1 MSYIYKI
8 TNLVNGK
15 EYIGQTSLSIQER
28 FKQHIHDASKEYYN
42 NRPLYNAI
50 NKYGVEN
57 FIIEKLEECSPQEVN
72 QKEIEYINKFNTYS
86 NGYNATLGGEGS
98 SIIDYNK
105 VLEKYQNGL
114 TAGQIAKDMNHDIK
128 QITRILK
135 SNGIS
140 KEEIIK
146 RGNDSQGRPLYQLNK
161 KTNEILEKFDSV
173 AKAAQ
178 YLKDNNVSKD
188 TIGGISAHIC
198 QCCNG
203 IRKTAYGFI
212 WRYIK

>member
-8 TNLVNGK
+8 TNLINGK

-28 FKQHIHDASKEYYN
+28 FKEHIHDAHKGYYN

-57 FIIEKLEECSPQEVN
+57 FIIEELEECNVQEVN

-86 NGYNATLGGEGS
+86 NGYNATLGGEGTPF
-98 SIIDYNK
+98 IDYDE
-105 VLEKYQNGL
+105 VLIKYEAGA
-114 TAGQIAKDMNHDIK
+114 TAGQIAKIMHHDIK
-128 QITRILK
+128 QITKILK
-135 SNGIS
+135 SKGIS
-140 KEEIIK
+140 QEDIIE
-146 RGNDSQGRPLYQLNK
+146 RGNSSQGRPLYKIDK
-161 KTNEILEKFDSV
+161 KTNIIIEKFDSV

-178 YLKDNNVSKD
+178 YLKDNNISKD

-203 IRKTAYGFI
+203 IRKSAYGFS
-212 WRYIK
+212 

>member
-28 FKQHIHDASKEYYN
+28 FKQHIHDANKGYYN
-42 NRPLYNAI
+42 HRPLYNAF
-50 NKYGVEN
+50 NKYGIEN
-57 FIIEKLEECSPQEVN
+57 FIVEELEECNTEEIN
-72 QKEIEYINKFNTYS
+72 QKEIEYINKFDTYS
-86 NGYNATLGGEGS
+86 NGYNATLGGEGTVT
-98 SIIDYNK
+98 IDYDK
-105 VLEKYQNGL
+105 VLEKYRMGL
-114 TAGQIAKDMNHDIK
+114 SAGQIAKDMNHDIK

-135 SNGIS
+135 SKGVS
-140 KEEIIK
+140 KEEIVE
-146 RGNDSQGRPLYQLNK
+146 RGHNSQGRPLYKIDK

-178 YLKDNNVSKD
+178 YLKDNNISKD
-188 TIGGISAHIC
+188 TIGGISAHIS

-212 WRYIK
+212 WRYI

>member
-28 FKQHIHDASKEYYN
+28 FKQHIRDANKGYYN
-42 NRPLYNAI
+42 HRPLYGAF
-50 NKYGVEN
+50 NKYGIEN
-57 FIIEKLEECSPQEVN
+57 FVIEELEECSIEDVN
-72 QKEIEYINKFNTYS
+72 QKEIEYINKFDTYS
-86 NGYNATLGGEGS
+86 NGYNATLGGEGTVT
-98 SIIDYNK
+98 IDYDK
-105 VLEKYQNGL
+105 VLEKYQMGL
-114 TAGQIAKDMNHDIK
+114 SAGQIAKDMNHDIK

-135 SNGIS
+135 SKGIS
-140 KEEIIK
+140 KEEIVE
-146 RGNDSQGRPLYQLNK
+146 RGHDSQGRPLYKIDK
-161 KTNEILEKFDSV
+161 KTNEILEKFGSV

-178 YLKDNNVSKD
+178 YLKDNNISKD
-188 TIGGISAHIC
+188 TIGGISAHIS

-212 WRYIK
+212 

>member
-28 FKQHIHDASKEYYN
+28 FKQHIHDANKGYYN
-42 NRPLYNAI
+42 HRPLYNAF
-50 NKYGVEN
+50 NKYGIEN
-57 FIIEKLEECSPQEVN
+57 FIVEELEECNTEEVN
-72 QKEIEYINKFNTYS
+72 QKEIEYINKFDTYS
-86 NGYNATLGGEGS
+86 NGYNATLGGEGTVT
-98 SIIDYNK
+98 IDYDK
-105 VLEKYQNGL
+105 VLEKYRMGL
-114 TAGQIAKDMNHDIK
+114 SAGQIAKDMNHDIK

-135 SNGIS
+135 SKGVS
-140 KEEIIK
+140 KEEIVE
-146 RGNDSQGRPLYQLNK
+146 RGHDSQGRPLYKIDK

-178 YLKDNNVSKD
+178 YLKDNNISKD
-188 TIGGISAHIC
+188 TIGGISAHIS

-212 WRYIK
+212 

>member
-28 FKQHIHDASKEYYN
+28 FKQHIHDANKGYYN
-42 NRPLYNAI
+42 HRPLYNAF
-50 NKYGVEN
+50 NKYGIEN
-57 FIIEKLEECSPQEVN
+57 FIVEELEECNTEEVN
-72 QKEIEYINKFNTYS
+72 QKEIEYINKFDTYS
-86 NGYNATLGGEGS
+86 NGYNATLGGEGTI
-98 SIIDYNK
+98 IIDYDK
-105 VLEKYQNGL
+105 VLEKYQIGL
-114 TAGQIAKDMNHDIK
+114 SAGQIAKDMNHDIK

-135 SNGIS
+135 SKGIS
-140 KEEIIK
+140 KEEIIE
-146 RGNDSQGRPLYQLNK
+146 RGHDSQGRPLYKIDK

-178 YLKDNNVSKD
+178 YLKDNNISKD
-188 TIGGISAHIC
+188 TIGGISAHIS

-212 WRYIK
+212 

>member
-28 FKQHIHDASKEYYN
+28 FKQHIHDANKGYYN
-42 NRPLYNAI
+42 HRPLYNAF
-50 NKYGVEN
+50 NKYGIEN
-57 FIIEKLEECSPQEVN
+57 FIVEELEECNTEEVN
-72 QKEIEYINKFNTYS
+72 QKEIEYINKFDTYS
-86 NGYNATLGGEGS
+86 NGYNATLGGEGTVT
-98 SIIDYNK
+98 IDYDK
-105 VLEKYQNGL
+105 VLEKYRMGL
-114 TAGQIAKDMNHDIK
+114 SAGQIAKDMNHDIK

-135 SNGIS
+135 SKGVS
-140 KEEIIK
+140 KEEIVE
-146 RGNDSQGRPLYQLNK
+146 RGHDSQGRPLYKIDK

-178 YLKDNNVSKD
+178 YLKDNNISKD
-188 TIGGISAHIC
+188 TIGGISAHIS

-212 WRYIK
+212 WRYI

>member
-8 TNLVNGK
+8 TNLINGK

-28 FKQHIHDASKEYYN
+28 FKQHIHDANKGYYN
-42 NRPLYNAI
+42 HRPLYNAF
-50 NKYGVEN
+50 NKYGIEN
-57 FIIEKLEECSPQEVN
+57 FIIEELEECDFQEVN
-72 QKEIEYINKFNTYS
+72 QKEIEYINKFDTYS
-86 NGYNATLGGEGS
+86 NGYNATLGGEGTV
-98 SIIDYNK
+98 IIDYDK
-105 VLEKYQNGL
+105 VLEEYQMGL

-135 SNGIS
+135 SKGITQ
-140 KEEIIK
+140 EEIVE
-146 RGNDSQGRPLYQLNK
+146 RGNDSKGRPLYKLDK

-178 YLKDNNVSKD
+178 YLKNNNISKD
-188 TIGGISAHIC
+188 TISGISAHIC

-212 WRYIK
+212 

>member
-28 FKQHIHDASKEYYN
+28 FKQHIHDANKGYYN
-42 NRPLYNAI
+42 HRPLYNAF
-50 NKYGVEN
+50 NKYGIEN
-57 FIIEKLEECSPQEVN
+57 FIVEELEECNTEEVN
-72 QKEIEYINKFNTYS
+72 QKEIEYINKFDTYS
-86 NGYNATLGGEGS
+86 NGYNATLGGEGTVT
-98 SIIDYNK
+98 IDYDK
-105 VLEKYQNGL
+105 VLEKYRMGL
-114 TAGQIAKDMNHDIK
+114 SAGQIAKDMNHDIK

-135 SNGIS
+135 SKGVS
-140 KEEIIK
+140 KEEIVE
-146 RGNDSQGRPLYQLNK
+146 RGHDSQGRPLYKIDK

-178 YLKDNNVSKD
+178 YLKDNNISKD
-188 TIGGISAHIC
+188 TISGISAHIS

-212 WRYIK
+212 

>member
-28 FKQHIHDASKEYYN
+28 FKQHIHDANKGYYN
-42 NRPLYNAI
+42 HRPLYNAF
-50 NKYGVEN
+50 NKYGIEN
-57 FIIEKLEECSPQEVN
+57 FIVEELEECNTEEVN
-72 QKEIEYINKFNTYS
+72 QKEIEYINKFDTYS
-86 NGYNATLGGEGS
+86 NGYNATLGGEGT
-98 SIIDYNK
+98 ITIDYDK
-105 VLEKYQNGL
+105 VLEKYRMGL
-114 TAGQIAKDMNHDIK
+114 SAGQIAKDMNHDIK

-135 SNGIS
+135 SKGVS
-140 KEEIIK
+140 KEEIVE
-146 RGNDSQGRPLYQLNK
+146 RGHDSQGRPLYKIDK

-178 YLKDNNVSKD
+178 YLKDNNISKD
-188 TIGGISAHIC
+188 TIGGISAHIS

-212 WRYIK
+212 

>member
-28 FKQHIHDASKEYYN
+28 FKQHIHDANKGYYN
-42 NRPLYNAI
+42 HRPLYNAF
-50 NKYGVEN
+50 NKYGIEN
-57 FIIEKLEECSPQEVN
+57 FIVEELEECNTEEVN
-72 QKEIEYINKFNTYS
+72 QKEIEYINKFDTYS
-86 NGYNATLGGEGS
+86 NGYNATLGGEGTVT
-98 SIIDYNK
+98 IDYDK
-105 VLEKYQNGL
+105 VLEKYRMGL
-114 TAGQIAKDMNHDIK
+114 SAGQIAKDMNHDIK

-135 SNGIS
+135 SKGVS
-140 KEEIIK
+140 KEEIVE
-146 RGNDSQGRPLYQLNK
+146 RGHDSQGRPLYKIDK

-178 YLKDNNVSKD
+178 YLKDNNISKD
-188 TIGGISAHIC
+188 TISGISAHIS

-212 WRYIK
+212 WRYI

>member
-28 FKQHIHDASKEYYN
+28 FKQHIHDANKGYYN
-42 NRPLYNAI
+42 HRPLYNAF
-50 NKYGVEN
+50 NKYGIEN
-57 FIIEKLEECSPQEVN
+57 FIVEELEECNTEEVN
-72 QKEIEYINKFNTYS
+72 QKEIEYINKFDTYS
-86 NGYNATLGGEGS
+86 NGYNATLGGEGAI
-98 SIIDYNK
+98 IIDYDK
-105 VLEKYQNGL
+105 VLEKYQMGL
-114 TAGQIAKDMNHDIK
+114 SAGQIAKDMNHDIK

-135 SNGIS
+135 SKGIS
-140 KEEIIK
+140 KEEIIE
-146 RGNDSQGRPLYQLNK
+146 RGHDSQGRPLYKIDK

-178 YLKDNNVSKD
+178 YLKDNNISKD
-188 TIGGISAHIC
+188 TIGGISAHIS

-212 WRYIK
+212 

>member
-28 FKQHIHDASKEYYN
+28 FKQHIHDANKGYYN
-42 NRPLYNAI
+42 HRPLYNAF
-50 NKYGVEN
+50 NKYGIEN
-57 FIIEKLEECSPQEVN
+57 FIVEELEECNTEEVN
-72 QKEIEYINKFNTYS
+72 QKEIEYINKFDTYS
-86 NGYNATLGGEGS
+86 NGYNATLGGEGT
-98 SIIDYNK
+98 ITIDYDK
-105 VLEKYQNGL
+105 VLEKYRMGL
-114 TAGQIAKDMNHDIK
+114 SAGQIAKDMNHDIK

-135 SNGIS
+135 SKGVS
-140 KEEIIK
+140 KEEIVE
-146 RGNDSQGRPLYQLNK
+146 RGHDSQGRPLYKIDK

-178 YLKDNNVSKD
+178 YLKDNNISKD
-188 TIGGISAHIC
+188 TIGGISAHIS

-212 WRYIK
+212 WRYI

>member
-28 FKQHIHDASKEYYN
+28 FKQHIHDANKGYYN
-42 NRPLYNAI
+42 HRPLYNAF
-50 NKYGVEN
+50 NKYGIEN
-57 FIIEKLEECSPQEVN
+57 FIIEELEECNTEEVN
-72 QKEIEYINKFNTYS
+72 QKEIEYINKFDTYS
-86 NGYNATLGGEGS
+86 NGYNATLGGEGAI
-98 SIIDYNK
+98 IIDYDK
-105 VLEKYQNGL
+105 VLEKYQMGL
-114 TAGQIAKDMNHDIK
+114 SAGQIAKDMNHDIK

-135 SNGIS
+135 SKGIS
-140 KEEIIK
+140 KEEIIE
-146 RGNDSQGRPLYQLNK
+146 RGHDSQGRPLYKIDK

-178 YLKDNNVSKD
+178 YLKDNNISKD
-188 TIGGISAHIC
+188 TIGGISAHIS

-212 WRYIK
+212 

>member
-28 FKQHIHDASKEYYN
+28 FKQHIHDANKGYYN
-42 NRPLYNAI
+42 HRPLYNAF
-50 NKYGVEN
+50 NKYGIEN
-57 FIIEKLEECSPQEVN
+57 FIIEELEECNTEEVD

-86 NGYNATLGGEGS
+86 NGYNATLGGEGTI
-98 SIIDYNK
+98 IIDYDK
-105 VLEKYQNGL
+105 VLEKYQMGL
-114 TAGQIAKDMNHDIK
+114 SAGQIAKDMNHDIK

-135 SNGIS
+135 SKGIS
-140 KEEIIK
+140 KEEIIE
-146 RGNDSQGRPLYQLNK
+146 RGHDSQGRPLYKIDK
-161 KTNEILEKFDSV
+161 KTNEILEKFNSV

-178 YLKDNNVSKD
+178 YLKDNNISKD
-188 TIGGISAHIC
+188 TIGGISAHIS

-212 WRYIK
+212 

>member
-28 FKQHIHDASKEYYN
+28 FKQHIHDASKGYYN

-57 FIIEKLEECSPQEVN
+57 FIIEKLEERSSQEVN

-86 NGYNATLGGEGS
+86 NGYNATLGGEGNS
-98 SIIDYNK
+98 TIDYNK
-105 VLEKYQNGL
+105 VLEEYQNGL

-146 RGNDSQGRPLYQLNK
+146 RGNDSQGCPLYQLNK

-188 TIGGISAHIC
+188 TVGGISAHIC